1 MKSISARRRNW
12 ILNSLQCRTVVL
24 QLTHVCNVNGLFP
37 YSISN
42 ILFTK
47 LIFLCVFGFISR
59 FIIYL
64 TGQG

>member
-47 LIFLCVFGFISR
+47 LIFLCLVLI
-59 FIIYL
+59 
-64 TGQG
+64 